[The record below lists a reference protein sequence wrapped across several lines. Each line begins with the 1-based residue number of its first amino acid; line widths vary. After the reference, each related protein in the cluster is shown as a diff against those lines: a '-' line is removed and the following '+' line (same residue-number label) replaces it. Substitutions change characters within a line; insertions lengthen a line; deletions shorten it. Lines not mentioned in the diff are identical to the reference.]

1 MAYGLQSLRCNSRP
15 LCKQTPKSALLE
27 HLYSWSIPSDIRVSY
42 LGSNENPPIVKL
54 SKYKTC
60 QRQTSYD
67 CPHPISDWGAEPLNT
82 RTKDP
87 DSHGK
92 YISNCRWQFPAH
104 LWAGFGI
111 SRTVF
116 PRAINGLMY
125 WAILTGLLC
134 SLGQRHWYAGGPW
147 ICKREAKSKP
157 VSTEAA
163 VDGRLVCQQ
172 GSRPCNCGTQTCLAL
187 GWLLQ
192 LNALPWAKL

>member
-27 HLYSWSIPSDIRVSY
+27 HLYSWSIPSNIRVSY

-116 PRAINGLMY
+116 PWEITGLMY

-147 ICKREAKSKP
+147 ICKREVGKVLPSWVQRPALSTP
-157 VSTEAA
+157 RTARLHAGEFGLSRFFVSA
-163 VDGRLVCQQ
+163 
-172 GSRPCNCGTQTCLAL
+172 SI
-187 GWLLQ
+187 
-192 LNALPWAKL
+192 